1 MLNATGHEGKTTRN
15 PDDYTAAYILANKSA
30 IASLGYD
37 PSKHETD
44 NKLGIFIE
52 GFYNADN
59 DTIKTKGTKTDF
71 NPTLL
76 THEFIHRGLKKLH
89 DAHPDDP
96 VLKRIRGHARIDE
109 AITRTLHHK
118 LAGTKPAQ
126 SEVAHYELNQT
137 FKRALDDIDV
147 GKDVAT
153 IPDLIAYIEALA
165 QKHIAQTKPGGP
177 R

>member
-1 MLNATGHEGKTTRN
+1 MYGSGHEGKIN
-15 PDDYTAAYILANKSA
+15 NGSDDYTAAYLLSNKSA
-30 IASLGYD
+30 IALLGYD
-37 PSKHETD
+37 PSKHKID
-44 NKLGIFIE
+44 NKLGTFVE
-52 GFYNADN
+52 GFYNSDA
-59 DTIKTKGTKTDF
+59 DTIQTKGTKADF

-137 FKRALDDIDV
+137 FKRDLDDIDV

-153 IPDLIAYIEALA
+153 IPDILDYIEALA
-165 QKHIAQTKPGGP
+165 QKHIARTKPGGP